1 MDYILRENAMCQ
13 TCAYVYVNAF
23 FRAYLFIYYLGLG
36 MVTPLG
42 CGVETTWKRLIKG
55 ESGIRALCVQDLKM
69 SGFDKDT
76 QSYTFDHLASKIAAT
91 VPCGT
96 NPGEFNEQSWL
107 DSKHSKSIARFISY
121 ALCAADEA
129 LRDANWIPSE
139 QEDKEKTG
147 VSIGGGVGSIGDILD
162 ASQLICE
169 KRLRR
174 LSPFFVPRML
184 INMAAGHV
192 SMKYGFQGPSHAAVT
207 ACATGANSI
216 GDAARMI
223 QFGDADVMEA
233 GGTEAS
239 IDALSIAG
247 FCRLRALA
255 TKYNVVITTSSS
267 SSMLSLDGGPTFSN
281 GTIDSFCDEEL
292 GEEGAGVAA
301 KPGEVPPQPR
311 RGALAVTPF
320 ALRDSNWIPSEQEDK
335 EKTGVSIGGG
345 VGSIGDILDASQL
358 ICVKRLRRLSPFFVP
373 RMLINMAAGHGPS
386 HAAVTACAT
395 GANSIGDAARMIQFG
410 DADVMEA
417 GGTEASIDALSI
429 AGFCRLRALATKY
442 NSTPQEASRPFDC
455 DRDGFV
461 IGEGAGVLVLEEL
474 EHAKNRGA
482 NIYAEL
488 RRYGMSGDAHHITQP
503 HADGRGAIL
512 AMSRALKQSGL
523 SPDQVDYVNAH
534 ATSTPLGDMVEAL
547 AIKTLFSDHATSGAL
562 AFSSTKGA
570 IGHLLGAA
578 GAVEA
583 IFTVLAIRNGIAP
596 LSLNLS
602 NPDPIFERAFMPL
615 VASKEMQIKAALSNA
630 LGFGGTNA
638 ALLFATI

>member
-1 MDYILRENAMCQ
+1 MNMRRWCRLLKSGRQ
-13 TCAYVYVNAF
+13 FHSSSSQKPFKPPPFPPQRRVVVT
-23 FRAYLFIYYLGLG
+23 GLG

-42 CGVETTWKRLIKG
+42 CGVETTWNRLIKG
-55 ESGIRALCVQDLKM
+55 ESGIRALSIEDLKM
-69 SGFDKDT
+69 SGFDQDT
-76 QSYTFDHLASKIAAT
+76 QLYTFDQLTSKVAAV

-96 NPGEFNEQSWL
+96 NPGEFNESQWL
-107 DSKHSKSIARFISY
+107 DSKHGKSIARFISY

-129 LRDANWIPSE
+129 LRDANWIPAK

-147 VSIGGGVGSIGDILD
+147 VSIGGGIGSISDILD
-162 ASQLICE
+162 ASQLICD

-174 LSPFFVPRML
+174 LSPFFVPRIL

-192 SMKYGFQGPSHAAVT
+192 SMKYGFQGPNHAAVT

-223 QFGDADVMEA
+223 QFGDADVMVA

-247 FCRLRALA
+247 FCRSRAL
-255 TKYNVVITTSSS
+255 S
-267 SSMLSLDGGPTFSN
+267 
-281 GTIDSFCDEEL
+281 
-292 GEEGAGVAA
+292 
-301 KPGEVPPQPR
+301 
-311 RGALAVTPF
+311 
-320 ALRDSNWIPSEQEDK
+320 
-335 EKTGVSIGGG
+335 
-345 VGSIGDILDASQL
+345 
-358 ICVKRLRRLSPFFVP
+358 
-373 RMLINMAAGHGPS
+373 
-386 HAAVTACAT
+386 
-395 GANSIGDAARMIQFG
+395 
-410 DADVMEA
+410 
-417 GGTEASIDALSI
+417 
-429 AGFCRLRALATKY
+429 TKY

-474 EHAKNRGA
+474 EHAKERGA

-488 RRYGMSGDAHHITQP
+488 RGYGMSGDAHHITQP

-523 SPDQVDYVNAH
+523 RPDQVDYVNAH
-534 ATSTPLGDMVEAL
+534 ATSTPLGDTVEAH
-547 AIKTLFSDHATSGAL
+547 AIKSLFSEHATSGAL

-570 IGHLLGAA
+570 VGHLLGAA

-602 NPDPIFERAFMPL
+602 NPDPIFEEAFMPL
-615 VASKEMQIKAALSNA
+615 SASKEMQIRAALSNA
-630 LGFGGTNA
+630 FGFGGTNA
-638 ALLFATI
+638 SLLFASL